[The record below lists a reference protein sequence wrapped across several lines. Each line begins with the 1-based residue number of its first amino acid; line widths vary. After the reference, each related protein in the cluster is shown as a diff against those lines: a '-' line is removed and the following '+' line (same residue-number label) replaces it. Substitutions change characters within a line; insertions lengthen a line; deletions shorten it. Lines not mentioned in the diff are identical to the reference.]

1 MKIPGGLQVSL
12 SVAMSGIALLVSL
25 LAIAAH
31 TGLEVRGTV
40 MRSAQRTR
48 DAAQQAALVA
58 SRAGEREN
66 GNVHALRDDPALRAL
81 FESAQAGDPTL
92 FDLAVTDPAGIIVAH
107 SDTTRVGHV
116 VEVRPTLE
124 SLESGDVMAETV
136 RLLGAPRTYD
146 EVIVLQAAGRPF
158 GSVRV
163 GVSTTLLRAQLI
175 ESLSAG
181 LWVTALSIA
190 IALIVALLWAQVL
203 SARVRAVVAGLERF
217 REGQFAY
224 RLNVQGGDELSLLA
238 SSINALGERLEAA
251 RRRAAAGDTNT
262 DELLAATGQLSAWA
276 KVASGLAHEMADPLN
291 ATQLHL
297 KHLKR
302 KWKEPPEE
310 AMRHLQ
316 VLEDELGRL
325 DTIVQGFRR
334 FAMLGEMQSQ
344 WFDLRALLEEIA
356 ERTRESAHRS
366 RIDVRAETS
375 DAPRRFWGDPK
386 LLRQALSNLM
396 ANAEQAMPGG
406 GQLTVAAHK
415 VRDAVDVCVA
425 DQGIGIPAELQNRVF
440 DFYFTT
446 KAEGSG
452 IGLAIVRQVAQLHGG
467 NVDLQSAPGQG
478 TRITLHLPARAGALA
493 GVA

>member
-1 MKIPGGLQVSL
+1 VKIPGGLQVSL

-366 RIDVRAETS
+366 RIEVRAETA

-406 GQLTVAAHK
+406 GQVTVAAHK

>member
-1 MKIPGGLQVSL
+1 VKIPGGLQVSL

>member
-1 MKIPGGLQVSL
+1 
-12 SVAMSGIALLVSL
+12 
-25 LAIAAH
+25 
-31 TGLEVRGTV
+31 

-107 SDTTRVGHV
+107 SDTTRIGHV

-124 SLESGDVMAETV
+124 SLESGDVMAQTV

-163 GVSTTLLRAQLI
+163 GVATTLLRAQLI

-181 LWVTALSIA
+181 LWVTAISLG
-190 IALIVALLWAQVL
+190 IALIVALISAQVL
-203 SARVRAVVAGLERF
+203 SARVRAVMAGLERF

-291 ATQLHL
+291 AAQLHL

-356 ERTRESAHRS
+356 ERTREGAHRS
-366 RIDVRAETS
+366 RIEVRAETA

-386 LLRQALSNLM
+386 LLRQALSNLV

-406 GQLTVAAHK
+406 GELTVVAHK

-446 KAEGSG
+446 KVEGSG

-478 TRITLHLPARAGALA
+478 TRITLHLPDRAGVLA